1 MEMIAEYTEL
11 EKNGYILD
19 AHLTQFVLPEYA
31 HEIEDNNLVYCRLNN
46 LVFKIEDRCRENG
59 YIKNH
64 SMLRL
69 GYMDIEGERCRTF
82 GIYTKDKQ

>member
-31 HEIEDNNLVYCRLNN
+31 HEIADNN